1 MREPALL
8 FARKRG
14 SGRHSTTSFSEIEI
28 VVEVDTSYQMFVVL
42 SFGDGDKALLQSI
55 KITVLTFLVKK
66 KSYMNLL
73 RVRVCIM
80 TILEKTL
87 SQI

>member
-1 MREPALL
+1 
-8 FARKRG
+8 
-14 SGRHSTTSFSEIEI
+14 
-28 VVEVDTSYQMFVVL
+28 MFIVL
-42 SFGDGDKALLQSI
+42 SFWDGDKALLQSI

-66 KSYMNLL
+66 KLHESL

-87 SQI
+87 SQSRPPRLRIKRSLILNSRPQDNDPCPTKS